1 VVPVGLQLEVNR
13 RLPESIEVAAYYVV
27 AESLVNVA
35 KHAKASAVDVR
46 AELDDHELRL
56 DVVDDG
62 VGGASTGGGSG
73 LIGLKDRVE
82 AVSGRLDVA
91 SRAGVGTTVTAR
103 IPVPA
108 Q

>member
-1 VVPVGLQLEVNR
+1 
-13 RLPESIEVAAYYVV
+13 
-27 AESLVNVA
+27 
-35 KHAKASAVDVR
+35 
-46 AELDDHELRL
+46 
-56 DVVDDG
+56 

-73 LIGLKDRVE
+73 LIGLRDRVE

-108 Q
+108 T